1 MRRPGRSFRGVV
13 RMELARFAKCAGL
26 VSASAWSYDLHIR
39 AMGEPRPQRQRRPD
53 RRSRADQMEG
63 VLRAA
68 PVRHGRSV
76 RGSLHVRPRHLAS
89 RDEQL
94 HEQQR
99 LVLQRAEPKENR
111 RAHHGTERPIV
122 RYERLPRQGCNQ
134 SVDLGPEPAARA
146 PGRRAVRAF
155 CSARAY
161 RGQLLGEVVLPVG
174 TCRRGS
180 TVFCYILRTAGVLS
194 GRSLG
199 RSRWRR
205 TMRGRKFGRTS
216 RRDEHADVRTV
227 RPYRDRREVTGGMLR
242 PPARAGRATASIR
255 PVSYRTRRH
264 GRGWSKAGSAD
275 RIPRRAGRSVS
286 CTVVRR
292 PVR

>member
-1 MRRPGRSFRGVV
+1 MRSTCR
-13 RMELARFAKCAGL
+13 
-26 VSASAWSYDLHIR
+26 
-39 AMGEPRPQRQRRPD
+39 PRPE
-53 RRSRADQMEG
+53 ADTS
-63 VLRAA
+63 
-68 PVRHGRSV
+68 P
-76 RGSLHVRPRHLAS
+76 GS
-89 RDEQL
+89 
-94 HEQQR
+94 
-99 LVLQRAEPKENR
+99 
-111 RAHHGTERPIV
+111 
-122 RYERLPRQGCNQ
+122 
-134 SVDLGPEPAARA
+134 
-146 PGRRAVRAF
+146 RAVRVF
-155 CSARAY
+155 RPDCIY
-161 RGQLLGEVVLPVG
+161 RGGFLRSCLTIGAC
-174 TCRRGS
+174 CRGKCLFS
-180 TVFCYILRTAGVLS
+180 DILRTAGVLS

-227 RPYRDRREVTGGMLR
+227 RPYRDWREVTGGMLR

>member
-1 MRRPGRSFRGVV
+1 MQSICRPWPGAG
-13 RMELARFAKCAGL
+13 CASPGQ
-26 VSASAWSYDLHIR
+26 ASCSCLLL
-39 AMGEPRPQRQRRPD
+39 RPC
-53 RRSRADQMEG
+53 
-63 VLRAA
+63 
-68 PVRHGRSV
+68 
-76 RGSLHVRPRHLAS
+76 
-89 RDEQL
+89 
-94 HEQQR
+94 
-99 LVLQRAEPKENR
+99 
-111 RAHHGTERPIV
+111 
-122 RYERLPRQGCNQ
+122 LPWA
-134 SVDLGPEPAARA
+134 LP
-146 PGRRAVRAF
+146 
-155 CSARAY
+155 
-161 RGQLLGEVVLPVG
+161 GEVVLPVG